1 MIEGRAVYC
10 RPVGFAEAVRQAGD
24 GWQYHGMK
32 LDEKALT
39 AEVRASQWL
48 ADGNAARERGNM
60 AKAEKCYAKSQFWL
74 DRYNKLTGRA

>member
-1 MIEGRAVYC
+1 MITSVDRAWD
-10 RPVGFAEAVRQAGD
+10 RFQAEIKR
-24 GWQYHGMK
+24 

>member
-1 MIEGRAVYC
+1 MITSEDRAWDA
-10 RPVGFAEAVRQAGD
+10 FQAEIKR
-24 GWQYHGMK
+24 
-32 LDEKALT
+32 LDAKALD

-60 AKAEKCYAKSQFWL
+60 VKAEKCYAKSQFWL